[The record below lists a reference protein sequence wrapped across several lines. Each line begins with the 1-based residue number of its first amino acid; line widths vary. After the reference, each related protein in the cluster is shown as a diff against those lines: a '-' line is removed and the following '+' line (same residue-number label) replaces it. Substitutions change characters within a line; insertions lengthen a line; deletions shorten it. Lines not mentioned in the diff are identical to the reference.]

1 MQIFIA
7 EDMNE
12 LEQAKIMIGGLLE
25 SGKLEDPGERRFL
38 KDRLEALER
47 RMASKR

>member
-12 LEQAKIMIGGLLE
+12 LQAAKIMIGGLLE
-25 SGKLEDPGERRFL
+25 SGKLKDPGERQFL
-38 KDRLEALER
+38 KQRLEELER
-47 RMASKR
+47 RMSSKH